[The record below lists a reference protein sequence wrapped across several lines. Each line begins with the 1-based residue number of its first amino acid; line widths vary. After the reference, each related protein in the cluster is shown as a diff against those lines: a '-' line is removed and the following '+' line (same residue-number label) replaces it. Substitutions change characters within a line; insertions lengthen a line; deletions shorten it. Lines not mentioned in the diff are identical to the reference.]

1 MKREKPQPQEFTPE
15 EIYRELN
22 RYVIGQEQAKR
33 TIAIAAYGHI
43 KRITSQRLI
52 ESRIVQKSNVLLIGP
67 TGCGKTHLARTL
79 AKTLDLP
86 IIVADATEYTEAGYY
101 GKDVEVMIGEL
112 LHRAGKNVELA
123 EKGIIFLDEIDKIA
137 RRGEAART
145 GAGGRDIG
153 GEGVQQSLLRMLE
166 GRKMF
171 VPFNL
176 TQHWNKHDF
185 VEVDTSNI
193 LFICAGTFS
202 DLRGAKPEA
211 RSGFHADAATRRKR
225 GKITIEQLQKHGMIP
240 ELLGRLPVIV
250 QMEELSG
257 EELLKVL
264 TEPPDSLIN
273 QYREFMAADDIKL
286 KFQSG
291 ALKEIVKAAEK
302 RKLGARGLRVLM
314 EEVMHDHLFDAP
326 KNRGKTITI
335 TAQQV
340 AAKTARDATG

>member
-1 MKREKPQPQEFTPE
+1 MKREKPGPLEFTPE
-15 EIYRELN
+15 EIYRELD

-52 ESRIVQKSNVLLIGP
+52 ESRIVRKSNILLMGP

-79 AKTLDLP
+79 ARALELP
-86 IIVADATEYTEAGYY
+86 IIIADATEYTEAGYY
-101 GKDVEVMIGEL
+101 GKDVEVMVGEL

-145 GAGGRDIG
+145 GASGRDIG

-166 GRKMF
+166 GQKMF
-171 VPFNL
+171 VPLNI

-211 RSGFHADAATRRKR
+211 RSGFHAGAAKRRKR
-225 GKITIEQLQKHGMIP
+225 GKITLEQLQKHGMIP

-250 QMEELSG
+250 QMDELSG
-257 EELLKVL
+257 DELLRVL
-264 TEPPDSLIN
+264 TEPPDSLVN

-291 ALKEIVKAAEK
+291 AQKEIIKAAER
-302 RKLGARGLRVLM
+302 RKLGARGLRAIM
-314 EEVMHDHLFDAP
+314 EEIMHDHLFDAP
-326 KNRGKTITI
+326 KNRGKTVT
-335 TAQQV
+335 V
-340 AAKTARDATG
+340 TARHVAEKTGEDAVG